1 MSDRPQISR
10 GKALGL
16 LFLGAVGISFSPTLV
31 KAVGQNVVGP
41 TAIAFWRTLIGGIA
55 LLVLTLLQGKRLTV
69 SRRTF
74 LWCTFTGFVF
84 FLDLTFWHRSILYV
98 GSGMATMLG
107 NTQVFSTAV
116 LSVFIFK
123 EKITGR
129 FIAAA
134 VVALV
139 GVTMLVGLWSES
151 VVFSSSYLRGI
162 VLGLLTGLMYA
173 LYMVGIKKAGA
184 DESKPEPIAVVTWL
198 CLTAAL
204 FSGIGSIFEKG
215 AFMPPDGRSVLWLV
229 LLGVVVQALAW
240 WLIAHVLR
248 AIPIHLASLVLLSQP
263 VLAIVWGY
271 LIFAET
277 LVPLQIAGAIITLAA
292 IYAGSLKS
300 KK

>member
-1 MSDRPQISR
+1 MQEDNSNHTELSDRPQISR

-123 EKITGR
+123 
-129 FIAAA
+129 
-134 VVALV
+134 
-139 GVTMLVGLWSES
+139 
-151 VVFSSSYLRGI
+151 
-162 VLGLLTGLMYA
+162 
-173 LYMVGIKKAGA
+173 
-184 DESKPEPIAVVTWL
+184 
-198 CLTAAL
+198 
-204 FSGIGSIFEKG
+204 
-215 AFMPPDGRSVLWLV
+215 
-229 LLGVVVQALAW
+229 
-240 WLIAHVLR
+240 
-248 AIPIHLASLVLLSQP
+248 
-263 VLAIVWGY
+263 
-271 LIFAET
+271 
-277 LVPLQIAGAIITLAA
+277 
-292 IYAGSLKS
+292 
-300 KK
+300 